1 MNSFTIIFQPF
12 WEQVQDSYFA
22 EYISVA
28 TSESINRKNYRSAVN
43 YRLSALGTISQSI
56 TRSINQ
62 YICSDLN
69 TKIKLRA
76 YLNKPPVLRKKFLM
90 SAQVRLSTELKL
102 GANLNKRKRI
112 FVINLRKNFEK
123 NFMIFMVNL
132 LAWNFLL
139 FFIFYNFNNQL
150 DFNNQV
156 PIQNF

>member
-1 MNSFTIIFQPF
+1 
-12 WEQVQDSYFA
+12 
-22 EYISVA
+22 
-28 TSESINRKNYRSAVN
+28 
-43 YRLSALGTISQSI
+43 
-56 TRSINQ
+56 
-62 YICSDLN
+62 
-69 TKIKLRA
+69 
-76 YLNKPPVLRKKFLM
+76 M

-139 FFIFYNFNNQL
+139 FFIFYNFNNQP